1 MLYYVFKIERDLK
14 MIYVRT
20 KEVDVGLRDKD
31 KLGDY
36 QERIKSILNRGFD
49 ITVSIFFILL
59 FSPIYLIVAIW
70 LFIDSPKGGFLFKQK
85 RLGLNGKEFSVY
97 KFRTMVPNAEKILE
111 DLLSSNA
118 EIQEEYLTYR
128 KLKKDP
134 RIIKGI
140 GKILRS
146 TSIDEVPQ
154 FFNILFGDMSIVGPR
169 PYMKAEFYNHP
180 AKDIEMI
187 TSVKPGVT
195 GLWQVQDS
203 RHSTTFN
210 ERVEMDKEYIK
221 TKNLWLDIKIMLKT
235 GKVML
240 GRKGA

>member
-1 MLYYVFKIERDLK
+1 MLYYVFKIERDVK
-14 MIYVRT
+14 MIYIRT
-20 KEVDVGLRDKD
+20 KEVNETLRGAGELKD
-31 KLGDY
+31 SQL
-36 QERIKSILNRGFD
+36 RIKKVLNRGFD
-49 ITVSIFFILL
+49 ITISIFFILI
-59 FSPIYLIVAIW
+59 FSPVYVVVAIW
-70 LFIDSPKGGFLFKQK
+70 LMMDSPKAGFLFTQK

-111 DLLSSNA
+111 DLLSSNE
-118 EIQEEYLTYR
+118 EIQEEYLKYR

-134 RIIKGI
+134 RIIRGV
-140 GKILRS
+140 GKFLRS
-146 TSIDEVPQ
+146 TSIDELPQ

-169 PYMKAEFYNHP
+169 PYMKAEFYNHS
-180 AKDIEMI
+180 AKDIEII

-221 TKNLWLDIKIMLKT
+221 TKNLWLDIKIMFKT